1 VTRLAFAALGARLA
15 RLREREL
22 VYFGGCGYL
31 GLAHRPEVLEALRE
45 GTARYGWSLGASLE
59 TSGCSQA
66 HAELELALAS
76 WLGLEEALLF
86 PGAALANLGA
96 LQVLCADGRALLCD
110 AGAHASLR
118 GLRALATGGAHEHA
132 HLDARA
138 ALAQR
143 ARIESSVLWCGD
155 GVYPAERARA
165 PLAECLRALRPGDL
179 ALVDDCHALGLLGAH
194 GRGSAAELAARQP
207 ELLVSGT
214 FSKALGGTG
223 GFLAGARELV
233 QRVRARSSAYL
244 GSSPIPAA
252 AAHANRVALELARG
266 AEAERARLRALGAR
280 LERVLRAHEVAL
292 GPEPLPVF
300 AFTLEPHAAARA
312 AADFESAGL
321 LVPWVE
327 YPGGPA
333 PGYFRLV
340 LNAAHTDED
349 VERVCAVLARV
360 LAAHAGEQRTRA
372 QGNP

>member
-1 VTRLAFAALGARLA
+1 MTRLAFSALDARLA
-15 RLREREL
+15 RLDGREL

-66 HAELELALAS
+66 HAELERELAR
-76 WLGLEEALLF
+76 WLGLEDALPF

-118 GLRALATGGAHEHA
+118 ELRALAPGGAREHA

-138 ALAQR
+138 AASER
-143 ARIESSVLWCGD
+143 ARLSAPALWCGD
-155 GVYPAERARA
+155 GVYPAQRARM
-165 PLAECLRALRPGDL
+165 PLAEVLAALRRGDL

-194 GRGSAAELAARQP
+194 GRGSAAELAARRP

-252 AAHANRVALELARG
+252 AAHANRVALELATH
-266 AEAERARLRALGAR
+266 ADALRARLAALGAR
-280 LERVLRAHEVAL
+280 VERVLRAHDIAL

-300 AFTLEPHAAARA
+300 AFALEARAAAQA
-312 AADFESAGL
+312 AADFEAAGL

-349 VERVCAVLARV
+349 LGRLCAALERVLARSAPAQV
-360 LAAHAGEQRTRA
+360 RA
-372 QGNP
+372 